1 MKLNLNH
8 PIIKRIRKP
17 ESDFYEYLRLNRA
30 EFGHSF
36 NSKKSSFDFNKY
48 YPNVSKIINALKKY
62 TKLSEKN
69 LLIGLGAES
78 IIKDTLFIFSK
89 KKKRIGFLTPNY
101 FMYSIYSRLFG
112 YKIFN
117 LNINPEFSKKLSIE
131 NLKKFIKKKNIDIF
145 ILVNPSHPF
154 EKNWKLDEIELLLKY
169 CKKKKI
175 TLIIDE
181 VYQGLGSQSS
191 KKFINK
197 YDNLIIISSL
207 SKNIGLPA
215 LRVGYL
221 MASEKI
227 VEYMDSFRLAIE
239 LPHHSIKVSCDYL
252 KNKKKITSIK
262 KNIIKARKYAHSE
275 FKKRKIPAFGKFG
288 NSVTFKI
295 KDATAAK
302 SIGESLK
309 KNKILINYNYKKPY
323 DIFLNLTTTNV
334 NNIKIFF
341 SKLDQVYK
349 RSSK

>member
-1 MKLNLNH
+1 M
-8 PIIKRIRKP
+8 
-17 ESDFYEYLRLNRA
+17 
-30 EFGHSF
+30 
-36 NSKKSSFDFNKY
+36 
-48 YPNVSKIINALKKY
+48 
-62 TKLSEKN
+62 
-69 LLIGLGAES
+69 
-78 IIKDTLFIFSK
+78 
-89 KKKRIGFLTPNY
+89 
-101 FMYSIYSRLFG
+101 
-112 YKIFN
+112 
-117 LNINPEFSKKLSIE
+117 
-131 NLKKFIKKKNIDIF
+131 
-145 ILVNPSHPF
+145 
-154 EKNWKLDEIELLLKY
+154 
-169 CKKKKI
+169 
-175 TLIIDE
+175 
-181 VYQGLGSQSS
+181 YQGLGSQSS

-227 VEYMDSFRLAIE
+227 VKYMDSFRLAIE

-262 KNIIKARKYAHSE
+262 KNIIKARQYAHSE

-309 KNKILINYNYKKPY
+309 KNKILINYNYQKPY
-323 DIFLNLTTTNV
+323 DNFLNLTTTNV